1 MQMLTQKATLFKE
14 EQVRQEIRA
23 QQLARL
29 NLDMYSFD
37 LPLVYKRPREGELGL
52 GIYTAEGTGTFSKD
66 YAGTAPGQ
74 RRAAAQAT
82 AMISSASGAGGREG
96 EEEGSEEASPSKLG
110 RSEIASAAEKDDSRS

>member
-1 MQMLTQKATLFKE
+1 MRK
-14 EQVRQEIRA
+14 EIRA
-23 QQLARL
+23 QQLAGL

-37 LPLVYKRPREGELGL
+37 LPLSYKRPRERKDEFGL
-52 GIYTAEGTGTFSKD
+52 GIYTAEGGTWIKD

-74 RRAAAQAT
+74 RGAAAQST